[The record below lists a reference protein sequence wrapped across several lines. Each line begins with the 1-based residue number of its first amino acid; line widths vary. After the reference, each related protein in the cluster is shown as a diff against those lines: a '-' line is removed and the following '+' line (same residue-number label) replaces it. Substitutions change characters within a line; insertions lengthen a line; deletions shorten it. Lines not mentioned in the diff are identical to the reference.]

1 MQRLRRIA
9 RCRGALALADLTAGC
24 TVGPDFAA
32 PAAPQAPAGYAP
44 VDHAA
49 NAPVAALG
57 EGPAG
62 RWWQAFGS
70 PELNALVTRALA
82 NNPSLAASDA
92 TLRRAGQHIAEV
104 AGRRLPQ
111 ADANARAEH
120 EQMNLS
126 TFGFP
131 LPTGFSNPIFD
142 LYSLGG
148 GVSYDPDLWGKNR
161 RALEQAR
168 AEGEAQLHQTEAA
181 HLTIAGRVVTEYLMI
196 AAIRDRIA
204 TQTAL
209 IDESGRNL
217 SLTRARQTAGS
228 GTMVEVLSAQ
238 AQLAADEGELPALR
252 QNLAEARDMLAILL
266 GITPAELGA
275 TDYSLAS
282 LTLPGSVPVTLPS
295 SLVHKRPDILTAE
308 ARLHAAVAAIGVAKA
323 SLYPDIALGAT
334 WEQAAN
340 TTGSLLSSN
349 FRGFDLFGGVSAP
362 IFHGGSLR
370 AAKRGAEAEANAAAA
385 SYRETVLSAFGQV
398 SDLLAALENDAS
410 GLASARQ
417 SANLAEQSL
426 VLSRK
431 SFQVGNS
438 GVLQVLDASRTNQRA
453 QIGLLEAETRQYVTI
468 ARLYVATAGGWTGGN
483 I

>member
-1 MQRLRRIA
+1 MLRIRRIA
-9 RCRGALALADLTAGC
+9 LCLGALALADLTAGC
-24 TVGPDFAA
+24 TAGPNFAR

-44 VDHAA
+44 VEQAPS
-49 NAPVAALG
+49 APVATLG

-70 PELNALVTRALA
+70 PELNALVDRAMA
-82 NNPSLAASDA
+82 NNPTLAASDA
-92 TLRRAGQHIAEV
+92 TLRRAGQRIAEV
-104 AGRRLPQ
+104 GGRRLPQ
-111 ADANARAEH
+111 VDANARVEH

-131 LPTGFSNPIFD
+131 LPATFANPIFD

-209 IDESGRNL
+209 IDESSRNL

-266 GITPAELGA
+266 GVTPAELGA
-275 TDYSLAS
+275 SDYTLAS
-282 LTLPGSVPVTLPS
+282 LTLPTSVPVTLPS
-295 SLVHKRPDILTAE
+295 ELVHKRPDILTAE

-323 SLYPDIALGAT
+323 NLYPDIALGAT

-370 AAKRGAEAEANAAAA
+370 AAKRGAEDEAAAAAA

-398 SDLLAALENDAS
+398 SDLLSALSNDAN

-417 SANLAEQSL
+417 SASVAEQSL

-438 GVLQVLDASRTNQRA
+438 GILQVLDASRTNQRA

-468 ARLYVATAGGWTGGN
+468 ARLYVATAGGWTGTSL
-483 I
+483 